1 MSQFEACAFDESIKG
16 DPEWIIVQR
25 RKVAPEDQFEKGLW
39 ENYRVGFGN
48 DHPDSSAYWIGL
60 EKLHELTKNGDM
72 QLLMTIRYNKT
83 ANGVSWYIYDGFRV
97 QSELYQFRVN
107 VDRQHERH
115 SRSSGDNQYTNPFL
129 YKYGRRDNVTTI
141 VDAPFSTKDKDNE
154 NVQNDCAGRQLRGG
168 WWFQYRKN
176 SVAPRMCANI
186 CLNCQDVIYPFD
198 KANQVDET
206 LMAIRKTSK

>member
-60 EKLHELTKNGDM
+60 EKLHELTKHGDM

-83 ANGVSWYIYDGFRV
+83 ANGVAWYIYDGFRV

-107 VDRQHERH
+107 VAKLADRH
-115 SRSSGDNQYTNPFL
+115 SLNTHNVQTDPFL
-129 YKYGRRDNVTTI
+129 YQHGQTHKSYTI
-141 VDAPFSTKDKDNE
+141 LDAPFSTKDKDND
-154 NVQNDCAGRQLRGG
+154 NNIRDCAGRILRGG
-168 WWFQYRKN
+168 WWFQEKP
-176 SVAPRMCANI
+176 AGTDAQKCAAM
-186 CLNCQDVIYPFD
+186 CLNCQQIIFPFT
-198 KANQVDET
+198 AYVQVDET
-206 LMAIRKTSK
+206 LMAIRKKSK